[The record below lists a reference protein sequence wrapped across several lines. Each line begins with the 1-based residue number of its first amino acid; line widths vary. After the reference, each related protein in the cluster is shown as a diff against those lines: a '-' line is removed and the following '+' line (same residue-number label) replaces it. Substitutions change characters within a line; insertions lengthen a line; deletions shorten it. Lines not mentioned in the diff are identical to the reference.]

1 MSRIEIINRLSDF
14 QCLLGYIA
22 NDDTHKNLVR
32 SIQEQIETLKTK
44 L

>member
-1 MSRIEIINRLSDF
+1 MDRKEILNRLHNF

-22 NDDTHKNLVR
+22 NDDTHKKLVR
-32 SIQEQIETLKTK
+32 SIQEQIETLKNK